1 MRLAIYEV
9 FKQFGSYLAFVIRF
23 TVLLLSGFQSHS
35 LADSLI
41 KRLYSAE
48 KEKKEE
54 EPDDNFG
61 LLAYQ
66 ADPEEKDDATRL
78 NDAILDREKFKY
90 GYMKFFWFD
99 YASSKFLLCCRK
111 KAGRAEW
118 LQKDARSKLNAE
130 TDLLE
135 IIKKLRVHQ
144 FASENVLKPS
154 QRDLV
159 NFFDA
164 YKLKTPT

>member
-1 MRLAIYEV
+1 
-9 FKQFGSYLAFVIRF
+9 
-23 TVLLLSGFQSHS
+23 
-35 LADSLI
+35 
-41 KRLYSAE
+41 
-48 KEKKEE
+48 
-54 EPDDNFG
+54 
-61 LLAYQ
+61 
-66 ADPEEKDDATRL
+66 
-78 NDAILDREKFKY
+78 
-90 GYMKFFWFD
+90 MKFFWFD
-99 YASSKFLLCCRK
+99 YASSKCLLCCRK

-144 FASENVLKPS
+144 FASEMALKPS

-164 YKLKTPT
+164 YKLKTPA